1 MLQMFSRLVKL
12 SKLIGVNVNV
22 VYVIKIQTEFM
33 NMRLFLTLHIHLLQ
47 IKQGCMIKPSKSG
60 ESASCRYFEHIF
72 LLALMCKKALV
83 MMTGISASQ
92 S

>member
-33 NMRLFLTLHIHLLQ
+33 NMRLFLTLHIRFFET
-47 IKQGCMIKPSKSG
+47 KQG
-60 ESASCRYFEHIF
+60 
-72 LLALMCKKALV
+72 
-83 MMTGISASQ
+83 
-92 S
+92 